1 MSTPLHTGRDTRTLH
16 RVSALVDEGLVES
29 TRRDDAIGV
38 VDRVL
43 GGQSTQAGPLKRRLA
58 ELAGYVGGAF
68 VISAAAIF
76 LTAQWGSLG
85 SGQRVLLSAGVAV
98 LLAVAGGSIGAATGA
113 GFSAIRSGQEPVR
126 RRLTGALL
134 TGAAGSAAGAVGV
147 LFDWQYPDTD
157 TGAALTG
164 FAVLT
169 VLSLVGYLVAPTVV
183 GQLGVATGAMTSVA
197 LVVEQSHGQGIAM
210 GLGTIGLGLVWI
222 VAAERG
228 LWREI
233 ASARV
238 IGCVLAVVG
247 AQIPVWDL
255 GDQRWVGYLALA
267 LVAAAAFATYVARPA
282 WPYLAAG
289 VIAVTLVIPEALIDW
304 TDNALGPAGALLVAG
319 LTLLTASLLGLRL
332 RKELTEKPAG

>member
-1 MSTPLHTGRDTRTLH
+1 MSTPTNTVRDTRTLH
-16 RVSALVDEGLVES
+16 LVSALVDEGLIAS

-43 GGQSTQAGPLKRRLA
+43 GGQSTQTGPLKRRLA

-76 LTAQWGSLG
+76 LTAQWDSLA
-85 SGQRVLLSAGVAV
+85 SGQRVLLLAGVAL
-98 LLAVAGGSIGAATGA
+98 LLAVAGGAIGAATGA
-113 GFSAIRSGQEPVR
+113 GFSAVRSGREPVR

-134 TGAAGSAAGAVGV
+134 TGAAASAAGAVGV

-169 VLSLVGYLVAPTVV
+169 VLSLIGYLVAPTVV
-183 GQLGVATGAMTSVA
+183 GQLGVAAGAVTSVA
-197 LVVEQSHGQGIAM
+197 LVVEQSDGAGIAM

-255 GDQRWVGYLALA
+255 DDHRWVGYLALA

-319 LTLLTASLLGLRL
+319 LTLLAASLVGLRL